1 MTTDRRGGF
10 PIGLTIAVAIAFAI
24 LIGLGTWQVQR
35 LEWKRDLLD
44 RIAALE
50 AAPSRPLAVVLAAG
64 GDLDFVRVTAA
75 CPGLAKAAFV
85 ELYAIRDGQAG
96 SRIVSACRVGT
107 GSILVDRG
115 FVADT
120 VSARPPVDPADTTPL
135 QVTGVLRMPE
145 AGNAFSPP
153 NKPPRFFTRDVPAMA
168 AALGAPAPAP
178 PTLMAET
185 PTNPEWAALVPA
197 PIPAE
202 IANRHLEYAL
212 TWYGL
217 AAALLGVY
225 AAMLLRAFRR
235 GGDRLA
241 AESPPTRSPE

>member
-1 MTTDRRGGF
+1 
-10 PIGLTIAVAIAFAI
+10 
-24 LIGLGTWQVQR
+24 
-35 LEWKRDLLD
+35 
-44 RIAALE
+44 
-50 AAPSRPLAVVLAAG
+50 
-64 GDLDFVRVTAA
+64 
-75 CPGLAKAAFV
+75 
-85 ELYAIRDGQAG
+85 
-96 SRIVSACRVGT
+96 
-107 GSILVDRG
+107 
-115 FVADT
+115 
-120 VSARPPVDPADTTPL
+120 
-135 QVTGVLRMPE
+135 
-145 AGNAFSPP
+145 
-153 NKPPRFFTRDVPAMA
+153 
-168 AALGAPAPAP
+168 
-178 PTLMAET
+178 MAET